1 MLANLTESIAK
12 VASLGWLK
20 QLRYT
25 VLPVTQLSSGGSVP
39 GRELFSD
46 VLMVALLCEA
56 MHQLKPETPLRAIAT
71 LWVALLTELLR
82 VANIQTSG
90 GITQ

>member
-1 MLANLTESIAK
+1 MSENLTQLVAET
-12 VASLGWLK
+12 ASLGWFK
-20 QLRYT
+20 QLGCA
-25 VLPVTQLSSGGSVP
+25 VHLGTQLASGGSVP

-56 MHQLKPETPLRAIAT
+56 MHQLKSETPLRAIAT

-82 VANIQTSG
+82 VANIQTSR